1 MPEMLL
7 GTFMP
12 SSVLQRSGLAL
23 QHWCPLIR
31 YVSAVVTCSLALV
44 GAHAQSPTDELL
56 RQQDR
61 ERHLRELLERAP
73 DVRLERAVG
82 ADEQPLV
89 EGETPCFLIQ
99 RIDLV
104 GGGADFS
111 WVLAAIDR
119 PEDPATGRCLGSG
132 AINQLMTRLQNRLIS
147 RGFVT
152 SRIVAGP
159 QDLNSGVLTLTLI
172 PGRIREIRT
181 ADGKDISVGLRTA
194 LPLKAGDLLNLRDIE
209 QGLEN
214 LRRVPTA
221 DADIQILP
229 PRDAQA
235 RPGESDL
242 VLDWRQERWARIN
255 LGLDDSGTKATG
267 RFIGSFTLSIDNG
280 LGLNDLAYISLNHD
294 LGGGVAGSRGT
305 RGYTTHYSVPVGY
318 WLLGATAS
326 GTTYHQAVAGATQT
340 YRYGG
345 ESENGELRLTRLFHR
360 DAASKTSGY
369 LKAWVRQS
377 NNYIDDTEILVQ
389 RRRTAGWEAG
399 LSHRAFLGSASVDL
413 DLANRRGT
421 GAFGALPSPEEPFG
435 EGSARAG
442 IWTVGVQLGVP
453 FRLGD
458 LGFRYLAA
466 GRLQRSDGPL
476 VPQDRFAIGGRYTV
490 RGFDGEMLLTG
501 DRGWLW
507 RNDLALSLRD
517 TGAELYLGAD
527 AGAVSGRSTTH
538 LIGRRLA
545 GGVIGVRGNIASVTY
560 DVFAGAPLSR
570 PRGFASS
577 EGLMGFTLG
586 WSW

>member
-1 MPEMLL
+1 M
-7 GTFMP
+7 
-12 SSVLQRSGLAL
+12 
-23 QHWCPLIR
+23 
-31 YVSAVVTCSLALV
+31 CSFALV
-44 GAHAQSPTDELL
+44 GANAQSPTDELL

-61 ERHLRELLERAP
+61 ERHLRELLEREP
-73 DVRLERAVG
+73 DVRLERVVG
-82 ADEQPLV
+82 ADDQPLV
-89 EGETPCFLIQ
+89 QGETPCFLIQ

-119 PEDPATGRCLGSG
+119 PEDPSTGRCLGAG

-159 QDLNSGVLTLTLI
+159 QDLSSGVLTLTLV

-181 ADGKDISVGLRTA
+181 ADGKELSVGLRTA
-194 LPLKAGDLLNLRDIE
+194 FPLEAGKPLNLRDIE

-214 LRRVPTA
+214 LKRAPTA
-221 DADIQILP
+221 DADIKIVP

-235 RPGESDL
+235 MPGESDL
-242 VLDWRQERWARIN
+242 VLDWHQERWARFN
-255 LGLDDSGTKATG
+255 LGLDDSGTKGTG
-267 RFIGSFTLSIDNG
+267 KFIGSFTLSVDNG
-280 LGLNDLAYISLNHD
+280 LGLNDLAYISLNRD

-318 WLLGATAS
+318 WLLGVTAS

-340 YRYGG
+340 YRYWG
-345 ESENGELRLTRLFHR
+345 ESENGELRLTRLIRR
-360 DAASKTSGY
+360 DATSKTHGY

-377 NNYIDDTEILVQ
+377 NNYIDDTEIVVQ
-389 RRRTAGWEAG
+389 RRRTAGWEVG
-399 LSHRAFLGSASVDL
+399 LSHRMFLGNASLDVDL
-413 DLANRRGT
+413 SNRRGT
-421 GAFGALPSPEEPFG
+421 GAFGALPSPEEAFG

-442 IWTVGVQLGVP
+442 IWIAGAQLGVP
-453 FRLGD
+453 FRVSD
-458 LGFRYLAA
+458 LRFRYLAA

-490 RGFDGEMLLTG
+490 RGFDGETLLTG

-517 TGAELYLGAD
+517 TGAELYIGAD
-527 AGAVSGRSTTH
+527 VGAVSGRNATQ

-545 GGVIGVRGNIASVTY
+545 GGVIGVRGNFASVTY

-570 PRGFASS
+570 PRGFASP
-577 EGLMGFTLG
+577 EGLGGFTLG